1 MSASTYHEDHCD
13 HVAWTCQGGWHE
25 CTDCN
30 RGLGGRFNQLEAH
43 DAHLCEGCEADP
55 EDPPA
60 PEKMQFGFTPAVS
73 RQFKG
78 SGKTIT
84 KQEIRDTVADAVSS
98 KYVTKDSGKREEYDS
113 GMVRDVQENKPR
125 FDLLFTEGVPYGE
138 QFFTRVAE
146 LLGRGAEKY
155 GERNWQLANSE
166 EELDRFKASGLRHML
181 QWMTGEVDED
191 HASAVVFNL
200 MAAEYVKGKLKRE
213 NVSEM

>member
-55 EDPPA
+55 EDPPVS
-60 PEKMQFGFTPAVS
+60 EKMQFGFTPAVR
-73 RQFKG
+73 RQFQG

-84 KQEIRDTVADAVSS
+84 KQEIRDTVADTVAA
-98 KYVTKDSGKREEYDS
+98 KFVTKDSGVRQEFDS
-113 GMVRDVQENKPR
+113 GMVRDTEEGKAR
-125 FDLLFTEGVPYGE
+125 FDLLFPEAVPYE
-138 QFFTRVAE
+138 DQFLTRVAE

-155 GERNWQLANSE
+155 ESRNWERALGDT
-166 EELDRFKASGLRHML
+166 ELERFKSSALRHMM
-181 QWMTGEVDED
+181 QWANGDLSED

-200 MAAEYVKGKLKRE
+200 LGYESTLWKMR
-213 NVSEM
+213 NS